1 MGNYITI
8 GYAQSKLIRTPL
20 HLNAE
25 WNDLVNSK
33 DNFAD
38 LFQLTANLGTL
49 EEYRTFLAA
58 TDKTINDY
66 EG

>member
-20 HLNAE
+20 HLNTE
-25 WNDLVNSK
+25 WNTLVNSK

-38 LFQLTANLGTL
+38 LFQLISNSGTL
-49 EEYRTFLAA
+49 EEYRTLLKV
-58 TDKTINDY
+58 TNKTINNY
-66 EG
+66 ED